1 MSITRERVCE
11 TCGFDKATNDSGK
24 FLACSGCKSV
34 YYCCMEH
41 LRFDREVH
49 KYACVVLRAKL
60 AAKDKKTGN
69 KVPISDTVI
78 VVEVK
83 SEMGNGISNVYK
95 NHIFPNKKSALYY
108 IGDKFTCCDWEL
120 KPLANMP
127 FLTEVMKFRSAELY
141 INPDVHEICDDK
153 DFTVWGGMGS
163 ADLVANATSEETLNG
178 LGINLGSKLK
188 SGLSAFNN
196 IRGTVFF
203 IGKTAENMYVT
214 SNILWGAANFIAE
227 ARGYYNIEENNDH
240 LQHTVFKELGE
251 RYVQKKWQPKVGSDY
266 DGQVYEIDVSLDRRH
281 KLINHCGSGVKF

>member
-1 MSITRERVCE
+1 MSITRQRVCQ
-11 TCGFDKATNDSGK
+11 TCGFDKATNVSGE
-24 FLACSGCKSV
+24 FLVCGGCKSV
-34 YYCCMEH
+34 NYCCMDH
-41 LRFDREVH
+41 LLFDRELH
-49 KYACVVLRAKL
+49 KNACMILRAKL
-60 AAKDKKTGN
+60 AAKDQITEN
-69 KVPISDTVI
+69 KMPISDTVI

-83 SEMGNGISNVYK
+83 SGMGTGISNVYK

-108 IGDKFTCCDWEL
+108 IGDRFTCCDWEL
-120 KPLANMP
+120 KPLRDMP

-141 INPDVHEICDDK
+141 INPDEHEIFDDM
-153 DFTVWGGMGS
+153 DFTVWGGMAS
-163 ADLVANATSEETLNG
+163 DLVANLGSEETLNG

-188 SGLSAFNN
+188 SGLTSFNN

-203 IGKTAENMYVT
+203 IGKTVENMYVT

-227 ARGYYNIEENNDH
+227 ARRYYSEKNDDH

-281 KLINHCGSGVKF
+281 KLINHCGSEDIF